1 MGGQYLRQPRGLMP
15 GRIINGEDPRFAE
28 RGRIGPCEVLQMDE
42 KRLLQAGRFRAT
54 RPGSCLAWTLQ
65 QAGRQL
71 PRYRIHRGK
80 AIDKIFVVPG
90 PHDRPLAFNA
100 ERGVERRDER
110 EARFILAYQDTF
122 PGVGLFFSPANSAL
136 ATAWRC
142 GSPRRYRYVGR

>member
-1 MGGQYLRQPRGLMP
+1 MGGEYLGQPRGLMP
-15 GRIINGEDPRFAE
+15 RRIINGEDHRLAE
-28 RGRIGPCEVLQMDE
+28 RSRIGPRDVVQMDE
-42 KRLLQAGRFRAT
+42 KRLLPAGCFRAT
-54 RPGSCLAWTLQ
+54 RPGRCLAWTLH

-71 PRYRIHRGK
+71 PPHRIHGGK

-90 PHDRPLAFNA
+90 PHDRPMAFDA
-100 ERGVERRDER
+100 KRGVERRDER

-122 PGVGLFFSPANSAL
+122 PGVGLFFSSANSAL